1 MKIIGISLV
10 KNEDL
15 FINKVIS
22 NILDFCDEIIVLDN
36 FSKDNTIEE
45 IEKINS
51 KKIKIYKVQSPHQT
65 NVFLEKY
72 YSTNTWVFGVDGD
85 ELYDPIGLKT
95 FKKELLNKKWND
107 YWHIKAAQ
115 INVFKIESQIA
126 SGWSNEYGCRGS
138 GKFYNFQKIKQKY
151 KPFKGERLH
160 GFNKNAIFEESL
172 LLKKKYFNKENFRF
186 LHLCFMNRSSMNK
199 NKFMITSRRPSR
211 WWNRRNDKY
220 IDYKI
225 GQEVKV
231 QISNFF

>member
-1 MKIIGISLV
+1 M
-10 KNEDL
+10 
-15 FINKVIS
+15 S
-22 NILDFCDEIIVLDN
+22 NITVIIPFFN
-36 FSKDNTIEE
+36 EE
-45 IEKINS
+45 E
-51 KKIKIYKVQSPHQT
+51 T
-65 NVFLEKY
+65 LR
-72 YSTNTWVFGVDGD
+72 TTM
-85 ELYDPIGLKT
+85 
-95 FKKELLNKKWND
+95 
-107 YWHIKAAQ
+107 
-115 INVFKIESQIA
+115 ESL
-126 SGWSNEYGCRGS
+126 CT
-138 GKFYNFQKIKQKY
+138 QKH